1 MFIIATVEKYLL
13 TEDRIKKMLL
23 AGADVIRFNFSY
35 RTTEENINFIAMAQQ
50 AIDDLNASAKI
61 LIDFP
66 LNKFRLGDFET
77 KFFPVNENDEV
88 IFKSG
93 TYTENC
99 QDGVPVQVSN
109 LGEKLHVGQTITI
122 GDGEVSIQVIEI
134 IDKESARVKILNKG
148 MLQYMKTFH
157 IFKEIE
163 EEKILQNHADI
174 IKNVKYINPY
184 YFAISYLN
192 SQLFE
197 RIVDLIRKENLNPK
211 IILRVENDL
220 DENELEKICQT
231 NNFHIILIDRGEMG
245 VNMPYYKI
253 GTHQKKIIAIAKKYN
268 KPIII
273 STHILESA
281 MNNYIPNRAEILD
294 ITNSVIDGVEGLML
308 CRETATNVRPA
319 YIISVAKKIIAEA
332 EKFKNQTNQ
341 P

>member
-13 TEDRIKKMLL
+13 TQDRIKKMLL

-35 RTTEENINFIAMAQQ
+35 RTIEENINFIAMAQQ

-66 LNKFRLGDFET
+66 LNKFRLGDFEA
-77 KFFPVNENDEV
+77 KFLPVNENDEI

-93 TYTENC
+93 TYVENC
-99 QDGVPVQVSN
+99 QDGVPVQVPN
-109 LGEKLHVGQTITI
+109 LGEKLQIGQTITI
-122 GDGEVSIQVIEI
+122 GDGEISVQVIEI
-134 IDKESARVKILNKG
+134 IDKESARVRVLNKG
-148 MLQYMKTFH
+148 LLQYMKTFH

-163 EEKILQNHADI
+163 EEKILQNYADI
-174 IKNVKYINPY
+174 IRGIKHINPY
-184 YFAISYLN
+184 YFAISYFN
-192 SQLFE
+192 PQLLE
-197 RIVDLIRKENLNPK
+197 RIIELIYKEDINPK
-211 IILRVENDL
+211 IILRIENEM

-231 NNFHIILIDRGEMG
+231 NNFHMILIDRGELG
-245 VNMPYYKI
+245 VNMPYYKT

-268 KPIII
+268 KPVII

-332 EKFKNQTNQ
+332 EKFKNQTSQ
-341 P
+341 T